1 MKSIYLINPASDFPT
16 YYGGES
22 FAGRGFRPAVFSA
35 DLTIATVAGMVPR
48 DFGVT
53 LCDESISPIDF
64 NSPADYIG
72 ITGKINQ
79 RSRMIA
85 IAQEFRKRG
94 KVVVIGGPYATL
106 SSKVMRPYCDILVR
120 GEAEEI
126 AEELFSDLKS
136 AHWKD
141 EYVGD
146 KPDLSR
152 SVKPRWD
159 LYPNDRAMVG
169 TIQTSR
175 GCPFQCEFCDVIQ
188 YLGRKQRHKPIP
200 QVLDELDELYRVGY
214 RTVFI
219 ADDNF
224 TANRAVVKEL
234 LAALRVW
241 NRRQTQGRVRFG
253 TQLSVDVARNPEL
266 IRMCA
271 EAGLTNI
278 FIGIETPNQESLK
291 ETKKNQNLNVDL
303 VDQIQCFLDH
313 GIQIAAGMI
322 AGFDADGPDTFQ
334 RQYDFGMSAPVPII
348 TTGALVAPD
357 STPLHAR
364 MEQEHRLFT
373 DGDDGPAMP
382 WSTNIEPKQMTRE
395 QLLSGVQWLCNNLY
409 HPDAFAERVFNFID
423 RVNVNGL
430 ETIAPSGS
438 NRKGRSVDIDSA
450 ELVGKFHTL
459 GPAEATM
466 LSKIIMKAATK
477 PQLAPFIFSTLIQYV
492 QIRYMY
498 ERGSFWDYHLAAEP
512 APVFAVRGALPV
524 LQQYAPLHS

>member
-1 MKSIYLINPASDFPT
+1 MKSLYLINPASDFPT
-16 YYGGES
+16 YYGAES
-22 FAGRGFRPAVFSA
+22 FAGRGLRPAVMSA
-35 DLTIATVAGMVPR
+35 DLTIATVAGMVPE
-48 DFGVT
+48 DFFVT

-64 NSPADYIG
+64 NSNADYIG

-79 RSRMIA
+79 RARMIA

-94 KVVVIGGPYATL
+94 KVVMIGGPYATL
-106 SSKVMRPYCDILVR
+106 SSAVVRPYCDILVR
-120 GEAEEI
+120 GEIEEI
-126 AEELFSDLKS
+126 ADDLFSDLKS
-136 AHWKD
+136 SCWRD

-152 SVKPRWD
+152 AVIPRWD
-159 LYPNDRAMVG
+159 LYPNDRAMIG
-169 TIQTSR
+169 TLQTSR

-188 YLGRKQRHKPIP
+188 YLGRKQRRKPIP
-200 QVLDELDELYRVGY
+200 QVLAELDVLYRVGY
-214 RTVFI
+214 RTIFI

-224 TANRAVVKEL
+224 TANRPAVKALLVEL
-234 LAALRVW
+234 RDW
-241 NRRQTQGRVRFG
+241 NRRQESGGVRFG
-253 TQLSVDVARNPEL
+253 TQVSIDVARNPEL

-303 VDQIQCFLDH
+303 VDQIQCFLDE

-322 AGFDADGPDTFQ
+322 AGFDADGPDIFQ
-334 RQYDFGMSAPVPII
+334 RQYDFGMAAPVPII

-357 STPLHAR
+357 ATPLHAR
-364 MEQEHRLFT
+364 MERANRLFHE
-373 DGDDGPAMP
+373 GSEGPAMP
-382 WSTNIEPKQMTRE
+382 WSTNIEPQQMTRD

-409 HPDAFAERVFNFID
+409 HPAAFAERVCHFID
-423 RVNVNGL
+423 RVNPRSLEPTVPVQSNGKAR
-430 ETIAPSGS
+430 T
-438 NRKGRSVDIDSA
+438 VDLDSA

-459 GPAEATM
+459 GREEASM

-477 PQLAPFIFSTLIQYV
+477 PALKPLIFSTLLQYV

-498 ERGSFWDYHLAAEP
+498 ERGSFWEYRLAAEP
-512 APVFAVRGALPV
+512 APAFVGRGTLPV
-524 LQQYAPLHS
+524 LPQQSPAYS